1 MHATGSHVAAFV
13 QVQLLKERPVGPLI
27 GLTLGL
33 VILFSV
39 EGPSKTCSRVVFDL
53 RWQKVCLIL
62 HSATILDQGMSDLSE
77 VLFGTESSCIVV
89 RTPAQ
94 WKPPLNYL
102 HCVRSALYTALIIC
116 FVAYLDCQ
124 TFVID
129 VAFRLV
135 TFFGWNLEC
144 VKGNFQQLKLY
155 PFEFIHLYLHI
166 TVTDLIIY

>member
-1 MHATGSHVAAFV
+1 MRATGSHVAAFV

-53 RWQKVCLIL
+53 LWQKVCLIL
-62 HSATILDQGMSDLSE
+62 HSSTILDQGMSE

-89 RTPAQ
+89 KTPAQ
-94 WKPPLNYL
+94 WKPLLNYL
-102 HCVRSALYTALIIC
+102 HLYTALIIC
-116 FVAYLDCQ
+116 FVAHLDCQ

-129 VAFRLV
+129 VAFRLM
-135 TFFGWNLEC
+135 TFFGWNLES

-155 PFEFIHLYLHI
+155 PFEFIHLHLHI
-166 TVTDLIIY
+166 SVTDLIIY